1 MENRIS
7 ALKNHIIVCGG
18 GRTGRHIVIEFY
30 RMHTPFVVIEQNSDV
45 LDDLLHIGDILY
57 IQDDATQDET
67 LIEAGIERAK
77 GVVAAIGDDK
87 DNVFIVLS
95 ARSLNPQ
102 LHIVARANE
111 EVNEEKLRKA
121 GADKIV
127 SPNAIG
133 GLRMASLIIRPHMV
147 SYLDEIMRVTG
158 NTIRFDEVQ
167 VDDVPFLIDK
177 TLAQAH
183 IGRRTGLLI
192 VAIRSRD
199 GNHIFNP
206 GGATILKQGDTLVV
220 LGTEAQILKLYDSLE
235 QSPPHTSFAEV
246 IRQIEEDHC

>member
-1 MENRIS
+1 M
-7 ALKNHIIVCGG
+7 
-18 GRTGRHIVIEFY
+18 RHIVIEFY
-30 RMHTPFVVIEQNSDV
+30 RTHTPFVVIEQNSDV

-102 LHIVARANE
+102 LH
-111 EVNEEKLRKA
+111 
-121 GADKIV
+121 
-127 SPNAIG
+127 
-133 GLRMASLIIRPHMV
+133 
-147 SYLDEIMRVTG
+147 
-158 NTIRFDEVQ
+158 
-167 VDDVPFLIDK
+167 
-177 TLAQAH
+177 
-183 IGRRTGLLI
+183 
-192 VAIRSRD
+192 SRD

-206 GGATILKQGDTLVV
+206 KGATILKQGDTLVV

-235 QSPPHTSFAEV
+235 QSLPHTSFAEV